1 LPTVTGVSTLRGF
14 VNRSSRKEALIHDPL
29 LIAALIAGATAL
41 AFWLDHRFAALS
53 KVGAALIALFLGAV
67 LSNTG
72 VVPQD
77 DPVYHII
84 EGPVVSLAI
93 VYLLLAVRLAD
104 LKHAGPMM
112 AALFVVASVGT
123 ALGALIG
130 AMVFSGS
137 IGAATWQLAGAFTG
151 TYTGGSLNFA
161 AVGRGL
167 ELPASTFAAAAAADA
182 VTTAIWLGIV
192 LMMPVLLAR
201 LASKSAS
208 AEGPAPSSASAEG
221 SAPNSASGDV
231 PKPGPGAAPPGAA
244 ADEPDSNAHPY
255 WTRVPVSLFDLVLL
269 AALGLAVLVAA
280 RWLSQEIGLVPEI
293 LWLTTIALIL
303 AQLPRVR
310 RLSGAE
316 QLGNLGLHLFFV
328 VIGVRSLVR
337 AMVQVGPE
345 VFLYTLVVVAIH
357 GIFLLLVGRALKGT
371 LPMMAVVSQ
380 AAIGGP
386 STAMAVAVSRGW
398 PALVLPGIAV
408 GLLGYALGNYAG
420 FGIAYLVRAILGG

>member
-1 LPTVTGVSTLRGF
+1 M
-14 VNRSSRKEALIHDPL
+14 IHDPL
-29 LIAALIAGATAL
+29 LVAALIAGTTAL
-41 AFWLDHRFAALS
+41 AFWLDHRFATLS
-53 KVGAALIALFLGAV
+53 KVGAALMALFLGAV
-67 LSNTG
+67 ISNVG
-72 VVPQD
+72 LVPQD
-77 DPVYHII
+77 SPVYGVI

-93 VYLLLAVRLAD
+93 VYLLLSVRLAD

-112 AALFVVASVGT
+112 VALFVVASVGT
-123 ALGALIG
+123 ALGAVIGGLTFSGGIG
-130 AMVFSGS
+130 AV
-137 IGAATWQLAGAFTG
+137 TWKLAGAFTG

-167 ELPASTFAAAAAADA
+167 DLPASTFSAAAAADA
-182 VTTAIWLGIV
+182 VTTGIWLGIV
-192 LMMPVLLAR
+192 LMAPVVLAR
-201 LASKSAS
+201 FARGSA
-208 AEGPAPSSASAEG
+208 AADAAAPAGPAP
-221 SAPNSASGDV
+221 N
-231 PKPGPGAAPPGAA
+231 AA
-244 ADEPDSNAHPY
+244 AGEPAESDPHPY

-269 AALGLAVLVAA
+269 AALGLALLVAA
-280 RWLSQEIGLVPEI
+280 RWLAQQIGLVPEI
-293 LWLTTIALIL
+293 LWLTTITLVL

-328 VIGVRSLVR
+328 VIGIRSLFR
-337 AMVQVGPE
+337 AMLQVGPE

-357 GIFLLLVGRALKGT
+357 GIFLFFVGRLLRGT
-371 LPMMAVVSQ
+371 LPMIAVASS

-398 PALVLPGIAV
+398 PALALPGIAV

>member
-1 LPTVTGVSTLRGF
+1 
-14 VNRSSRKEALIHDPL
+14 LIHDPL
-29 LIAALIAGATAL
+29 LVAALIAGTTAL

-53 KVGAALIALFLGAV
+53 KVGAALMALFLGAV
-67 LSNTG
+67 LSNVG
-72 VVPQD
+72 LVPQEST
-77 DPVYHII
+77 VYGVI

-93 VYLLLAVRLAD
+93 VYLLLSVRLAD
-104 LKHAGPMM
+104 LKVAGPRM

-123 ALGALIG
+123 ALGAVVG
-130 AMVFSGS
+130 ALMFSGG
-137 IGAATWQLAGAFTG
+137 IGAATWKVAGAFTG

-182 VTTAIWLGIV
+182 VTTGIWLGIV
-192 LMMPVLLAR
+192 LVAPVLLVR
-201 LASKSAS
+201 F
-208 AEGPAPSSASAEG
+208 APG
-221 SAPNSASGDV
+221 SAAAEAAAPAAPATDATE
-231 PKPGPGAAPPGAA
+231 GAAGEPAA
-244 ADEPDSNAHPY
+244 ADAHPY

-269 AALGLAVLVAA
+269 AALGLAL
-280 RWLSQEIGLVPEI
+280 LEI

-303 AQLPRVR
+303 AQLPRIR

-328 VIGVRSLVR
+328 VIGIRSLFR
-337 AMVQVGPE
+337 AMLHVGPE

-357 GIFLLLVGRALKGT
+357 GIFLYFVGRLLRGT
-371 LPMMAVVSQ
+371 LPMMAVASQ

-386 STAMAVAVSRGW
+386 ATAMAVAVSRGW
-398 PALVLPGIAV
+398 PALALPGIAV

>member
-1 LPTVTGVSTLRGF
+1 
-14 VNRSSRKEALIHDPL
+14 LIHDPL
-29 LIAALIAGATAL
+29 LVAALIAGTTAL

-53 KVGAALIALFLGAV
+53 KVGAALMALFLGAV
-67 LSNTG
+67 LSNVG
-72 VVPQD
+72 VAPQESS
-77 DPVYHII
+77 VYGVI
-84 EGPVVSLAI
+84 EGPVISLAI
-93 VYLLLAVRLAD
+93 VYLLLSVRLAD

-112 AALFVVASVGT
+112 LALFVVASAGT
-123 ALGALIG
+123 ALGAVTGGLL
-130 AMVFSGS
+130 FSGS
-137 IGAATWQLAGAFTG
+137 IGPTTWKLAGAFTG

-182 VTTAIWLGIV
+182 VTTGIWLGVV
-192 LMMPVLLAR
+192 LVAPVLLAR
-201 LASKSAS
+201 LA
-208 AEGPAPSSASAEG
+208 PG
-221 SAPNSASGDV
+221 SAAAEA
-231 PKPGPGAAPPGAA
+231 AAPAGPEPDAA
-244 ADEPDSNAHPY
+244 AAGTERPAASNAHPY

-269 AALGLAVLVAA
+269 TALGLALLVAA
-280 RWLSQEIGLVPEI
+280 RWLAREIGLLPEI
-293 LWLTTIALIL
+293 LWLTTIALAL

-328 VIGVRSLVR
+328 VIGVRSLFR
-337 AMVQVGPE
+337 AMLQVGPE

-357 GIFLLLVGRALKGT
+357 GIFLFFVGRLIRGT
-371 LPMMAVVSQ
+371 LPMMAVASQ

-386 STAMAVAVSRGW
+386 ATAMAVAVSRGW

>member
-1 LPTVTGVSTLRGF
+1 
-14 VNRSSRKEALIHDPL
+14 LIHDPL
-29 LIAALIAGATAL
+29 LVAALIAGTTAL
-41 AFWLDHRFAALS
+41 AFWLDHRFATLS
-53 KVGAALIALFLGAV
+53 KVGAALMALFLGAV
-67 LSNTG
+67 ISNIG
-72 VVPQD
+72 LVPQES
-77 DPVYHII
+77 PVYGVI

-93 VYLLLAVRLAD
+93 VYLLLSVRLAD

-112 AALFVVASVGT
+112 VALFVVASVGT
-123 ALGALIG
+123 ALGAVIG
-130 AMVFSGS
+130 ALVFSGG
-137 IGAATWQLAGAFTG
+137 IGAVTWKLSGAFTG

-167 ELPASTFAAAAAADA
+167 ELPASTFSAAAAADA
-182 VTTAIWLGIV
+182 VTTAIWMGIV
-192 LMMPVLLAR
+192 LMAPVVLAR
-201 LASKSAS
+201 FAR
-208 AEGPAPSSASAEG
+208 G
-221 SAPNSASGDV
+221 S
-231 PKPGPGAAPPGAA
+231 AA
-244 ADEPDSNAHPY
+244 ADAAAPAVPAPNAATAEPPDSDPHPY

-269 AALGLAVLVAA
+269 AALGLALLVAA
-280 RWLSQEIGLVPEI
+280 RWLRQQVGLVPEI
-293 LWLTTIALIL
+293 LWLTTITLVL

-328 VIGVRSLVR
+328 VIGVRSLFR
-337 AMVQVGPE
+337 AMLQVGPE

-357 GIFLLLVGRALKGT
+357 GIFLFFVGRLLRGT
-371 LPMMAVVSQ
+371 LPMIAVASS

-398 PALVLPGIAV
+398 PALALPGIAV